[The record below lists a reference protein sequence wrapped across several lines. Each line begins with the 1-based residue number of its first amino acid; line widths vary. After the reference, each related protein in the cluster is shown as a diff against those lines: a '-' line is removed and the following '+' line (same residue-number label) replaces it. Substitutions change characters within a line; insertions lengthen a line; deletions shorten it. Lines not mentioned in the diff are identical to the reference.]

1 MHEVITASER
11 ASCCTPLSVTEIF
24 YLLVQWRS
32 FVTQCV
38 ISMLGNL
45 PPFYNTFLTLCALLA
60 TGIDN
65 EMGGNILLGKN
76 QSRREVNHK
85 INVSYIRKNR
95 IRRHS
100 RYFVT

>member
-1 MHEVITASER
+1 
-11 ASCCTPLSVTEIF
+11 LSPV
-24 YLLVQWRS
+24 
-32 FVTQCV
+32 
-38 ISMLGNL
+38 
-45 PPFYNTFLTLCALLA
+45 YNTSLTLCALLA

-65 EMGGNILLGKN
+65 EMDRSILLGKT
-76 QSRREVNHK
+76 QCRREANHK

>member
-1 MHEVITASER
+1 
-11 ASCCTPLSVTEIF
+11 VTNCLKI
-24 YLLVQWRS
+24 
-32 FVTQCV
+32 
-38 ISMLGNL
+38 MLRNL
-45 PPFYNTFLTLCALLA
+45 PPVYNTFLTLCALLA

-65 EMGGNILLGKN
+65 EMYGSIMLGKN
-76 QSRREVNHK
+76 QSRREANHK